1 MHKIFPLLAASILSS
16 VSVNQSSR
24 AIPVIPGKSSK
35 FNFSMERSHF
45 SVNSHI
51 SMYPS
56 LVSYIFRSSSMEEIP
71 SSSSE
76 PEVPSSSSEPL
87 SSSSSSSQSKSS
99 SSSSSSIYS
108 SSSSS
113 RPSSSYEHDS
123 DGDYFSCPRYGP
135 FVLGNVSTT
144 TVTFTYE
151 LNSISSQTI
160 IERVRLFR
168 SGSLVAGVSNG
179 SFSYTKGTRK
189 TVSFTVPIRDYWTT
203 NGLEIRFEIVN
214 SSYSILKA
222 YTASFYPPTNA
233 QVSASTLKNNLYTS
247 KSLGFYGNGAEMK
260 ELKEIFDFRT
270 IGDYIDN
277 DYYYR
282 LDIAKNYFL
291 YPNDFVLSYKNNA
304 KLRFNDSENIFPYYT
319 HQSNGDIEIPLYLY
333 ANSGRICF
341 GFNKTFYVNKRT
353 LQISDTYQ
361 SGWTTTPSFYLPVN
375 GRKDFNGKTIYF
387 ELNELGFDKISTVI
401 PLRYEL
407 DRTIVG
413 VCSDGEYC
421 VVGGD
426 R

>member
-1 MHKIFPLLAASILSS
+1 MHKIIPLLAASILSS
-16 VSVNQSSR
+16 VSVNPSSR
-24 AIPVIPGKSSK
+24 AGIVIPGRSSK
-35 FNFSMERSHF
+35 FNFSKDF
-45 SVNSHI
+45 SGGGGVSFGFSGLNSI
-51 SMYPS
+51 SFSQTP
-56 LVSYIFRSSSMEEIP
+56 RSSSSLEEP
-71 SSSSE
+71 
-76 PEVPSSSSEPL
+76 
-87 SSSSSSSQSKSS
+87 SSSSSSSSKSS
-99 SSSSSSIYS
+99 SSSSSSKSQSSSSSSIYS

-113 RPSSSYEHDS
+113 KSSSSYTPDP

-135 FVLGNVSTT
+135 FILNNVPTT
-144 TVTFTYE
+144 TVSFTYE

-160 IERVRLFR
+160 LERVRLFR
-168 SGSLVAGVSNG
+168 SGSLVSGNTSG
-179 SFSYTKGTRK
+179 SFSYTKGTRR
-189 TVSFTVPIRDYWTT
+189 TTSFTIPIRDYWTT
-203 NGLEIRFEIVN
+203 NGLEIRFEILN

-222 YTASFYPPTNA
+222 YIAPFYPPTNG
-233 QVSASTLKNNLYTS
+233 QVSASTLKSNLYTS
-247 KSLGFYGNGAEMK
+247 KSIGFYGDGVEMK
-260 ELKEIFDFRT
+260 ELREIFDFRT

-282 LDIAKNYFL
+282 LDIARNYFL

-333 ANSGRICF
+333 ANGDRICF

-361 SGWTTTPSFYLPVN
+361 SGWITTPSFYLPVN
-375 GRKDFNGKTIYF
+375 GRKAFNGKMIYF

-407 DRTIVG
+407 DRTMVG

-426 R
+426 S

>member
-16 VSVNQSSR
+16 VSVNQTSR
-24 AIPVIPGKSSK
+24 VTPVIPGKSSK
-35 FNFSMERSHF
+35 FNFSMERSFFSGRSHF
-45 SVNSHI
+45 

-56 LVSYIFRSSSMEEIP
+56 MVSYTFNSSSMQELP
-71 SSSSE
+71 SSSSS
-76 PEVPSSSSEPL
+76 VPLP
-87 SSSSSSSQSKSS
+87 
-99 SSSSSSIYS
+99 SSSSIYS

-113 RPSSSYEHDS
+113 KSSSSYIPEPG
-123 DGDYFSCPRYGP
+123 GDYFSCPRYGP
-135 FVLGNVSTT
+135 FVLGKVSTT
-144 TVTFTYE
+144 TVDFTYE

-160 IERVRLFR
+160 LERVRLFR
-168 SGSLVAGVSNG
+168 NGSLVSATTGG

-189 TVSFTVPIRDYWTT
+189 TTSFTIPIKDYWTS
-203 NGLEIRFEIVN
+203 NGLEIRFEILN

-222 YTASFYPPTNA
+222 YSTQFYPPANA
-233 QVSASTLKNNLYTS
+233 QVSASTLKSNLYTS
-247 KSLGFYGNGAEMK
+247 KSLGFYGDGADMK
-260 ELKEIFDFRT
+260 ELREIFDFRT

-282 LDIAKNYFL
+282 LDIARNYFL
-291 YPNDFVLSYKNNA
+291 YPNDFVLSYKNDA

-333 ANSGRICF
+333 ASSGRICF

-361 SGWTTTPSFYLPVN
+361 SGWTTTPNFYLPVN